1 MKNRKEKNEMIFNYN
16 TLKQAAKEGSRLG
29 RWKELPVF
37 SCSKQGLLQKGNG
50 AYYVVYDDDNA
61 FVKKTADTW
70 FRYGYLDQSGSVHEE
85 NSRSYFPVPKPQ
97 VKSAST
103 SQPSM
108 FTYASGT
115 FKEEKKP
122 EYKREETTAD
132 VRIGVDVEETLRRAR
147 EMTVADLLEGF
158 NYGL

>member
-1 MKNRKEKNEMIFNYN
+1 MIFNYN
-16 TLKQAAKEGSRLG
+16 TLKQAAREGSRLG

-37 SCSKQGLLQKGNG
+37 SCSKSELLRKGNG

-85 NSRSYFPVPKPQ
+85 NSRSYFPQPKPQ
-97 VKSAST
+97 VKYETST
-103 SQPSM
+103 SGMTKS
-108 FTYASGT
+108 
-115 FKEEKKP
+115 EKKV
-122 EYKREETTAD
+122 EAKREETTAD
-132 VRIGVDVEETLRRAR
+132 VRVGLDIEATLRRAR